1 MEFPTL
7 IIDNFFEYPDKVL
20 EFANTLEYFPD
31 ENATWPGKRSD
42 PLHKVNR
49 ELFDYICLKIYRIF
63 YPNGVDSYKTS
74 MTFQYIEPHAFDN
87 EGWIHQDKAQFGGI
101 IYLTKDP
108 EVGTGTSLYKPKRG
122 WFNTYSYETMTSS
135 ERHFR
140 KTRSYPDAYKDKFDK
155 DAYENV
161 KKFYDDS
168 FEETVRVENIY
179 NRLFMFSGTNYHGVP
194 NFGTKP
200 RLTIAFFGR
209 GILDMTPTPLN
220 RTDSGV

>member
-7 IIDNFFEYPDKVL
+7 IIDNFFEYPDKVV
-20 EFANTLEYFPD
+20 EFANTLQYSPD
-31 ENATWPGKRSD
+31 EKGRWPGKRSNQ
-42 PLHKVNR
+42 LHEVNR
-49 ELFDYICLKIYRIF
+49 ELFDYICLKIYRVF
-63 YPNGVDSYKTS
+63 YPNGVDRYKMS
-74 MTFQYIEPHAFDN
+74 MTFQYIEPYSFDN
-87 EGWIHQDKAQFGGI
+87 EGWIHQDKSQFGGI
-101 IYLTKDP
+101 IYLTKEP

-122 WFNTYSYETMTSS
+122 WFNTYSYNIDVLTKNY
-135 ERHFR
+135 R
-140 KTRSYPDAYKDKFDK
+140 DDKFDK
-155 DAYENV
+155 DDYKNV

-209 GILDMTPTPLN
+209 GIIDTTPTPLN